1 MKKRLSAKAPIA
13 CFFASLLL
21 ALGGCAPVNSGSS
34 GDIYTPITVVKVEKV
49 GEEGNKQTFTITF
62 SDGTTTTY
70 YVTNGEDGLTPS
82 IGDNGNWFIG
92 DVDTGVPS
100 RGENGK
106 DGRGIKSI
114 EKTSTSGNVDQY
126 TVTFT
131 DDTTAT
137 FTITN
142 GKDGLTPH
150 IGDSGNWYIG
160 EVDTG
165 VPARGDTGAAGA
177 QGEKGDKGDKG
188 EDGVGIVSIEK
199 TDTQGNVD
207 YYTVTFTDGSDFVFT
222 IENAASAVTRRY
234 NVTFDANK
242 GVMPEGFDLA
252 DYSSIEEGTFL
263 DLPTPYRDGYY
274 FLGWYTGKGI
284 NDGQFTN
291 ATPVNGNFDL
301 VAKYVVSDAQYFVQE
316 KMAKLDSFYSQ
327 DILYYVS
334 DAQMIEYADGF
345 SEYYGLMNFSADSD
359 ELNDAIYAFRRWVSS
374 LPLDRSIFD
383 LVNGQIE
390 EAFNS
395 VIAADPDI
403 LDVFGIEY
411 EAKMAELNAAATV
424 GDIANVS
431 SELLQLQGRV
441 EQYIEK
447 KMTGPALDQF
457 AASIIAKVD
466 EAYASVPDAVTYGYD
481 LFSYAYEKIR
491 SAYNMEYSIK
501 YLNGELENFDY
512 SVNEVLM
519 NFASYQSGIWNSD
532 VEEICYNLRTEYSP
546 YDLLTE
552 VSDIIDNLR
561 NNLVDLGWSIS
572 DWQSYMS
579 AASQRQALLDQAR
592 IDIQNVIDSYQPK
605 DQITINFHLTIDF
618 VPGFEQVEQYTF
630 DPNYQLSGYDVFP
643 DWVGKTNYGSF
654 SLYSDPECTQLVSDG
669 LDWYI
674 DPSLGL
680 TDLYLASSFSSLDYG
695 LCSSAISAFY
705 NLYFNT
711 DQIVDVHDDQS
722 YQEALSAIKEF
733 VETAGKDALTGKL
746 ASLQE
751 QLNQQYPD
759 AGEVVASAYEEALSK
774 IESAST
780 LEEILSAAAYL
791 VGEFYYDADYSAA
804 IAEFEFAKAMYIAD
818 ISSRWDELELSY
830 PSAAGLRGDI
840 DYYLEMM
847 QDASDYDQVDY
858 WTKAAL
864 ERMEAIESLCSI
876 WTDKCSSSLSDAY
889 AMLSEAVSMAG
900 EAMEEYDA
908 LYNQAIAELNSA
920 TDFYQMGMAVLRGAS
935 AMLKARFELMYAR
948 NSGNIYVQTYVPG
961 IPTELDAQMISVPS
975 FPMAEGGSYD
985 LSALAVPGFEV
996 DGIYLDSECT
1006 MLLSEGGQTLEYS
1019 PVFEAYSR
1027 IYVTYRV
1034 TDATLAKD
1042 ALMRVFD
1049 ENVLGGLESAAGEYG
1064 LDVTAP
1070 EDVVSEIRAMI
1081 EAVQTPEDYDAAAA
1095 EMVRRSFADIGSLL
1109 ALETF
1114 KLSYAQL
1121 IEDKPELQ
1129 TVYNQA
1135 EYERLCAVLGEIDGL
1150 QSFMERYSEA
1160 MSFISSLRYQ

>member
-1 MKKRLSAKAPIA
+1 M
-13 CFFASLLL
+13 
-21 ALGGCAPVNSGSS
+21 
-34 GDIYTPITVVKVEKV
+34 
-49 GEEGNKQTFTITF
+49 
-62 SDGTTTTY
+62 
-70 YVTNGEDGLTPS
+70 
-82 IGDNGNWFIG
+82 
-92 DVDTGVPS
+92 
-100 RGENGK
+100 
-106 DGRGIKSI
+106 
-114 EKTSTSGNVDQY
+114 
-126 TVTFT
+126 
-131 DDTTAT
+131 
-137 FTITN
+137 
-142 GKDGLTPH
+142 
-150 IGDSGNWYIG
+150 
-160 EVDTG
+160 
-165 VPARGDTGAAGA
+165 
-177 QGEKGDKGDKG
+177 
-188 EDGVGIVSIEK
+188 
-199 TDTQGNVD
+199 
-207 YYTVTFTDGSDFVFT
+207 
-222 IENAASAVTRRY
+222 
-234 NVTFDANK
+234 TFDANK

-334 DAQMIEYADGF
+334 DAQMREYADGF

-441 EQYIEK
+441 EQYIEN

-501 YLNGELENFDY
+501 NLNGQLENFDY
-512 SVNEVLM
+512 SIDEVFN
-519 NFASYQSGIWNSD
+519 NFASYKRGIWDSEVEAICSD
-532 VEEICYNLRTEYSP
+532 LSVEYSP
-546 YDLLTE
+546 YSLLTE
-552 VSDIIDNLR
+552 VSDIIEKLR
-561 NNLVDLGWSIS
+561 TSMWDLGWTIEDS
-572 DWQSYMS
+572 QSYLS
-579 AASQRQALLDQAR
+579 AESQRQALLDQAKL
-592 IDIQNVIDSYQPK
+592 DIQNVIDSYEPEE
-605 DQITINFHLTIDF
+605 QITINFHLSIDF
-618 VPGFEQVEQYTF
+618 IPGFEQVQQITF

-722 YQEALSAIKEF
+722 YQEAISAIKEF
-733 VETAGKDALTGKL
+733 VQNGGKEALRGKLDALH
-746 ASLQE
+746 E

-759 AGEVVASAYEEALSK
+759 AGEVITTAYEGALSR
-774 IESAST
+774 IDSAST
-780 LEEILSAAAYL
+780 LEEILSAAAYI
-791 VGEFYYDADYSAA
+791 VGEFYYDTDYSAA
-804 IAEFEFAKAMYIAD
+804 LAEFEFAKAVSVSN
-818 ISSRWDELELSY
+818 ISSRWDELEQRY
-830 PSAAGLRGDI
+830 PSATGIKGDI
-840 DYYLEMM
+840 DHYLEMM
-847 QDASDYDQVDY
+847 QAAYDYDQVDH
-858 WTKAAL
+858 WTKVAL
-864 ERMEAIESLCSI
+864 ERLDAVESLCSI
-876 WTDKCSSSLSDAY
+876 WTDKCNSSLQDAY
-889 AMLSEAVSMAG
+889 TMLSEAVSMTG

-908 LYNQAIAELNSA
+908 LYNEAMAELNAA

-935 AMLKARFELMYAR
+935 AMLKARYELMYAR
-948 NSGNIYVQTYVPG
+948 NSHNISVSTYIPG
-961 IPTELDAQMISVPS
+961 IPTELDAQMISVPA

-1034 TDATLAKD
+1034 TDAALAKD

-1049 ENVLGGLESAAGEYG
+1049 ENILGSLESTAGEYG

-1109 ALETF
+1109 ALEIF

-1150 QSFMERYSEA
+1150 QSFMEGYSEA
-1160 MSFISSLRYQ
+1160 MSFIRSLRYQ